1 MTKLTF
7 LGTGTSSGIPVIGCR
22 CATCLSNDEHD
33 SRLRASLLVETAD
46 STIIIDTGP
55 DLRQQLLRNPVA
67 GVDAILITHEHYDHV
82 GGLDDVRSLGRTAVY
97 AEQNVLNTI
106 RRNMPYCFSENRYPG
121 VPLLQLNEID
131 TRPFYINQTLI
142 EPVRVMHGRLPILGY
157 RIANVA
163 YLTDVKSIPEESFGL
178 LKQLDVL
185 ILNALRQES
194 HIAHL
199 NLSEAIETAAK
210 IGAKQ
215 TFFTHFSHDLGKHKI
230 VSLNLPSGMQL
241 AYDGLTISV

>member
-1 MTKLTF
+1 MTKFTF
-7 LGTGTSSGIPVIGCR
+7 LGTGTSSGIPVIGCQ
-22 CATCLSNDEHD
+22 CDICLSDD
-33 SRLRASLLVETAD
+33 VKDKRLRASMLIETPD

-82 GGLDDVRSLGRTAVY
+82 GGLDDVRSLGKTAVY
-97 AEQNVLNTI
+97 AEHNVLNTI
-106 RRNMPYCFSENRYPG
+106 RRNMPYCFSERRYPG
-121 VPLLQLNEID
+121 VPSLQLNEIE
-131 TRPFYINQTLI
+131 TLPFYINNTLI
-142 EPVRVMHGRLPILGY
+142 EPVRVMHARLPMLGY

-163 YLTDVKSIPEESFGL
+163 YLTDVKRIPEESFSL

-185 ILNALRQES
+185 ILNALRKEP

-199 NLSEAIETAAK
+199 SLNEAIETAEK

-230 VSLNLPSGMQL
+230 VSLNLPPGMQL
-241 AYDGLTISV
+241 AYDQLTFSV